1 MSPMA
6 KGGVSPAAPTHMSTR
21 SMEDTVIITRE
32 ESTEAITEPGCD
44 DGGANNVQKRNS
56 NAELCSGNEQERRES
71 SPG

>member
-1 MSPMA
+1 MSPMT
-6 KGGVSPAAPTHMSTR
+6 KGGVSPAAPTHMSAR
-21 SMEDTVIITRE
+21 SMEDTVIIRE

-56 NAELCSGNEQERRES
+56 NAELCSGNEQEQRES